1 MRAPRIAVVLTQLG
15 YGGAERQTY
24 ELLRRLAGSEWAPRL
39 VICLSEQLEPYGPLI
54 EALGYPLVV
63 IPRRS
68 SFDLGRLRR
77 LGAELRAGRI
87 ELVHAVHLLASGY
100 SWLARRAIAGRRMLP
115 TVRGT
120 VVRPGRLK
128 SWTYRRMLRSCP
140 VTLVNS
146 RRGAAFL
153 VERFGAPP
161 NRLRVVPNGVDFSRL
176 RAGAPGRLRAEL
188 GVDPELRL
196 VGLVGKNRPVKNIPR
211 FMEILRRL
219 LAGGTPVA
227 GVLIGH
233 GLGEEARTQLA
244 PDLPAERLHLLGPR
258 DDVPALL
265 ADLDLLLLTSD
276 SEGCPNVVIEA
287 LGSGVPVVA
296 GNVGDVEAMIT
307 PSRTGEI
314 IDPPSD
320 TGAFVAATRQVLA
333 ERDAY
338 HRQVLTDRSRLE
350 RQYSLDAMTRSTVE
364 LWQQVL
370 EGAPESEAG

>member
-1 MRAPRIAVVLTQLG
+1 MRAPRIAVTLTQLG

-24 ELLRRLAGSEWAPRL
+24 ELLRRLAGRPWAPRV
-39 VICLSEQLEPYGPLI
+39 VICLSEQLEPYGPRI
-54 EALGYPLVV
+54 EALGYPLRV

-77 LGAELRAGRI
+77 LGAELRAERI

-100 SWLARRAIAGRRMLP
+100 TWLARRAIAGRCMLP

-120 VVRPGRLK
+120 VVHPGRLK
-128 SWTYRRMLRSCP
+128 SWTYRRMLRGCP

-153 VERFGAPP
+153 SARFGAPAE
-161 NRLRVVPNGVDFSRL
+161 RLRVVPNGVDFSRL
-176 RAGAPGRLRAEL
+176 RSEASGALRAEL
-188 GVDPELRL
+188 GVDPELGL
-196 VGLVGKNRPVKNIPR
+196 VGLVGKLRPVKNIPR
-211 FMEILRRL
+211 FVEILRRL
-219 LAGGTPVA
+219 LAGGAPVA

-233 GLGEEARTQLA
+233 GLDEAARAALA
-244 PDLPAERLHLLGPR
+244 PDLPARRLHLLGPR

-287 LGSGVPVVA
+287 LGCGVPVVA
-296 GNVGDVEAMIT
+296 GNVGDVGEMIT

-314 IDPPSD
+314 IDPPDDVES
-320 TGAFVAATRQVLA
+320 FVDAARRVLA
-333 ERDAY
+333 DRHAY
-338 HRQVLTDRSRLE
+338 HQRVLADRARLE
-350 RQYSLDAMTRSTVE
+350 GQYSLDAMTRSTVE

-370 EGAPESEAG
+370 QESLEAS